1 MVLGSSH
8 SKVTHNLR
16 LVVSDPAEV
25 FPSNRNKSERDA
37 AIQAQTASSLY
48 GKNLTG
54 LVQLVNIRDWVK
66 YKGGQV
72 CHQGNTELDMYV
84 KPKRYADRID
94 AHAVCTCITKLK

>member
-1 MVLGSSH
+1 MLPPQPASNLAESFTVVLGSSH

-16 LVVSDPAEV
+16 LMVSDPAEV

-48 GKNLTG
+48 GQNLTG
-54 LVQLVNIRDWVK
+54 LVQLVNIRDWAK

-72 CHQGNTELDMYV
+72 CHQG
-84 KPKRYADRID
+84 KRPFLVFLSVSR
-94 AHAVCTCITKLK
+94 